1 MAEGVSIKVNIAD
14 KEYPLKVDASDHS
27 LVVEVEQEIK
37 EKLDELKVNYGVK
50 DKQDLLAMF
59 LFQYMMSQK
68 GAISNNNSGA
78 GSSMSDEGLFDK
90 LKDLEEFVSNY
101 LKS

>member
-1 MAEGVSIKVNIAD
+1 MSDGVSIKVKIAG
-14 KEYPLKVDASDHS
+14 KEYPLKVSASEQQDVIS
-27 LVVEVEQEIK
+27 VEQEIGDSL
-37 EKLDELKVNYGVK
+37 ESLRTNYGVK

-59 LFQYMMSQK
+59 LFQYMMANK
-68 GAISNNNSGA
+68 KNNNTSG
-78 GSSMSDEGLFDK
+78 SNVDDSLHDK

>member
-1 MAEGVSIKVNIAD
+1 MSDGVSIKVNIAG
-14 KEYPLKVDASDHS
+14 KEYPLKVSLSDQKDVIS
-27 LVVEVEQEIK
+27 VEQEIK
-37 EKLDELKVNYGVK
+37 ESLELLKTNYGVK

-59 LFQYMMSQK
+59 LFQYMMANK
-68 GAISNNNSGA
+68 KSNNDLGGA
-78 GSSMSDEGLFDK
+78 DDGLHDK

>member
-1 MAEGVSIKVNIAD
+1 MSDGVSIKVNIAG
-14 KEYPLKVDASDHS
+14 KEYPLKVSASEQQD
-27 LVVEVEQEIK
+27 VIAVEQEIK
-37 EKLDELKVNYGVK
+37 KSLDSLQTNYGVK

-59 LFQYMMSQK
+59 LFQYMMANKK
-68 GAISNNNSGA
+68 GNNNTPVA
-78 GSSMSDEGLFDK
+78 DDGLHDK

>member
-1 MAEGVSIKVNIAD
+1 MSESVSIKVSIAG
-14 KEYPLKVDASDHS
+14 KEYPIKVSVGEHK
-27 LVVEVEQEIK
+27 LVLELEKEI
-37 EKLDELKVNYGVK
+37 EERLQELKTNYGVK

-68 GAISNNNSGA
+68 G
-78 GSSMSDEGLFDK
+78 SSENKKVPANGGLIDDSLLDK
-90 LKDLEEFVSNY
+90 LKDLEGFVSSY